1 MDRDHT
7 FTNVFKKLNHDQSLS
22 ELQHPGKRQ
31 GDRET
36 KLTGPKVKISFNL
49 LASTSKKP
57 STSQNANFN
66 QYAHNITRRS
76 SESCVLTLLWH
87 CSSILRDSVVEY
99 FRVII

>member
-1 MDRDHT
+1 MISRSVNYNT
-7 FTNVFKKLNHDQSLS
+7 QV
-22 ELQHPGKRQ
+22 R
-31 GDRET
+31 DRET

-57 STSQNANFN
+57 SMSQNANFN

-87 CSSILRDSVVEY
+87 CSPILRDSVVEY